1 MTRKPLIDIERS
13 IQTTY
18 RKYIWSPFIKAIT
31 DYKLIEP
38 GDVIGIAISGGK
50 DSLLMAKLFQM
61 LHRHSEIP
69 FTPIFLSMDPGF
81 NAINKTTMVENCAH
95 LGLDVNFFDSDIFE
109 VVDRISKEYPCYMCA
124 RMRRGFLYAKAQ
136 ELGCNKLALGH
147 HFDDV
152 IETTMLNVLY
162 AGNFKTMVPKLHSA
176 NFENLELI
184 RPLYYV
190 REESIKSFITASGIP
205 AMNCG
210 CRVAAGQ
217 TSSKRSEIKSLI
229 QTLKEGNPNVDK
241 SIFKA
246 AENVNLDAILGYSQ
260 HGQKLDF
267 LDIYAAQDPSIE

>member
-1 MTRKPLIDIERS
+1 MSRKPLDQIERS

-18 RKYIWSPFIKAIT
+18 RKYIWAPFLKAIN
-31 DYKLIEP
+31 DYNLIEP

-61 LHRHSEIP
+61 LHRHTEIP

-81 NAINKTTMVENCAH
+81 NEINKTTMIENCNH
-95 LGLDVNFFDSDIFE
+95 LGLDVKYFDSDIFE

-162 AGNFKTMVPKLHSA
+162 AGNFKTMVPKLHSE

-184 RPLYYV
+184 RPLYLI
-190 REESIKSFITASGIP
+190 REESIKSFTAASRIP

-210 CRVAAGQ
+210 CRVAAGH
-217 TSSKRSEIKSLI
+217 TSSKRAEIKNLI
-229 QTLKEGNPNVDK
+229 ATLKETNPNVDK

-246 AENVNLDAILGYSQ
+246 AENVNLDAILGYQQ
-260 HGQKLDF
+260 HGNKYDF
-267 LDIYAAQDPSIE
+267 LDFYSPKTESE

>member
-1 MTRKPLIDIERS
+1 MNRQPLKQIERS

-18 RKYIWSPFIKAIT
+18 RKYIWSPFLKAIN

-61 LHRHSEIP
+61 LHRHTDIP
-69 FTPIFLSMDPGF
+69 FTPVFLSMDPGF
-81 NAINKTTMVENCAH
+81 NEINKTTMVENCKH
-95 LGLDVNFFDSDIFE
+95 LGLDVNYFDSDIFE
-109 VVDRISKEYPCYMCA
+109 VVDRISQEYPCYMCA

-190 REESIKSFITASGIP
+190 REESIKSFITSNGIP

-217 TSSKRSEIKSLI
+217 TSSKRAEIKTLI
-229 QTLKEGNPNVDK
+229 ANLKEVNPNVDK
-241 SIFKA
+241 SIFKS
-246 AENVNLDAILGYSQ
+246 AENINLDAILGYQQ
-260 HGQKLDF
+260 HGEKHDF
-267 LDIYAAQDPSIE
+267 LDIYENHSKN

>member
-18 RKYIWSPFIKAIT
+18 RKYIWSPFLKAIN
-31 DYKLIEP
+31 DYQLIEP

-61 LHRHSEIP
+61 LHRHTEIP
-69 FTPIFLSMDPGF
+69 FTPVFLSMDPGF
-81 NAINKTTMVENCAH
+81 NTINKTTMVENCKH

-109 VVDRISKEYPCYMCA
+109 VVDRISQEYPCYMCA

-162 AGNFKTMVPKLHSA
+162 AGNFKTMVPKLRSA

-184 RPLYYV
+184 RPLYHV

-217 TSSKRSEIKSLI
+217 TSSKRAEIKTLI
-229 QTLKEGNPNVDK
+229 KTLKEVNPNVDK

-246 AENVNLDAILGYSQ
+246 AENVNLDAILGYQQ
-260 HGQKLDF
+260 HGEKYDF
-267 LDIYAAQDPSIE
+267 LKIYDNSGELTE